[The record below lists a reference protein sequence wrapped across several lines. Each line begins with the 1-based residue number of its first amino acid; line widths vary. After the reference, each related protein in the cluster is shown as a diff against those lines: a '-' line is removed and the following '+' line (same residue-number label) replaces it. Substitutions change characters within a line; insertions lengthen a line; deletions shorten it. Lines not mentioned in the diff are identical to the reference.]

1 MRSEQVTLGQ
11 LELTFQCSDSWLEK
25 ALYKSNCPPYRA
37 PFEAM
42 VMREK
47 TASSHLSLKAKIDQ
61 FQLKEDREEQGEPVI
76 QVSDSREELDRSFP
90 VHCHTRRWQFERRKG
105 QNAIGQQE

>member
-1 MRSEQVTLGQ
+1 
-11 LELTFQCSDSWLEK
+11 
-25 ALYKSNCPPYRA
+25 
-37 PFEAM
+37 
-42 VMREK
+42 MREK

-76 QVSDSREELDRSFP
+76 QVSDSREELDRFFP
-90 VHCHTRRWQFERRKG
+90 VHFHTRRWQFGRRKG

>member
-1 MRSEQVTLGQ
+1 
-11 LELTFQCSDSWLEK
+11 
-25 ALYKSNCPPYRA
+25 
-37 PFEAM
+37 
-42 VMREK
+42 MREK

-61 FQLKEDREEQGEPVI
+61 FQLKEDREEQGEPAI
-76 QVSDSREELDRSFP
+76 QVSDSREELDRSFQ